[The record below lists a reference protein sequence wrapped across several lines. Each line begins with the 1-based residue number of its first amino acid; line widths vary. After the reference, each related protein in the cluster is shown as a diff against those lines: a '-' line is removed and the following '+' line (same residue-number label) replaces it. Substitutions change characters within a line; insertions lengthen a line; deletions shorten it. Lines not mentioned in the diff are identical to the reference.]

1 MQLKEVQYILPEGQI
16 TYSNAVAVKGFE
28 SPTQRLYGLRPLE
41 ALLGRAA
48 AGRIACGYQK
58 RHLSSYSTV
67 AASKNL
73 QGVVSGRYNIGVNP
87 DTFQH
92 LNQIADCQQ
101 TAGIRCQD
109 KDRIPYLDVGTSI
122 GRYQLQGPKGKECE

>member
-1 MQLKEVQYILPEGQI
+1 MQLKEVQG
-16 TYSNAVAVKGFE
+16 S
-28 SPTQRLYGLRPLE
+28 SP
-41 ALLGRAA
+41 
-48 AGRIACGYQK
+48 CGYQK

-73 QGVVSGRYNIGVNP
+73 RGVVSGRSGVNP

-101 TAGIRCQD
+101 TAGGQD